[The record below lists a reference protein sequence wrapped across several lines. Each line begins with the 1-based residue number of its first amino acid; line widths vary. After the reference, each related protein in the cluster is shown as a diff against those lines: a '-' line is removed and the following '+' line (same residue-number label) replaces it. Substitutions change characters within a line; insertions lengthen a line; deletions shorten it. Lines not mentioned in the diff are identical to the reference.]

1 MLNSNNN
8 IAVFPASGALG
19 NSTISHLLKLLPKD
33 AGKVILVSRYP
44 EKAQTIADTGD
55 AIIRRGDYDDETSLE
70 NVFKGAST
78 LFLVSYPS
86 IEYEHRFEVSNN
98 F

>member
-33 AGKVILVSRYP
+33 AAKLILVSRYP
-44 EKAQTIADTGD
+44 EKAQTKADD
-55 AIIRRGDYDDETSLE
+55 RYAIVRKGDYDDETSLE

-86 IEYEHRFEVSNN
+86 LEYEHRFEVSNN